1 MGMVEVSA
9 DFYLEKGDE
18 GYDKYMAEHYVQV
31 PVIPKEGYP
40 QQKELDNSRS
50 AWDNKMAA
58 LYKSDPKGQYVAEDY
73 KEYNS
78 FKKETDLYVEWIKSL
93 PTTNQ
98 LNSFCNHSIQF
109 EHDATE
115 EEILW
120 CFEWALAQTHINY
133 CCNDLH
139 CEKGTPAKKVNQD
152 IGYLSRKAFYEGVLQ
167 IPEKN
172 RTDYM
177 KQELAKI
184 EKCNTRLTS
193 IPVDFTTV
201 KTIANYK
208 VK

>member
-1 MGMVEVSA
+1 MYFKINTPQKDKYTDMGMVNISA
-9 DFYLEKGDE
+9 SFYLEEGDE
-18 GYDKYMAEHYVQV
+18 GWDKYQAEHHVTV
-31 PVIPKEGYP
+31 PIIPEGG
-40 QQKELDNSRS
+40 
-50 AWDNKMAA
+50 
-58 LYKSDPKGQYVAEDY
+58 YKGKLGEDGRPDDQEDY
-73 KEYNS
+73 
-78 FKKETDLYVEWIKSL
+78 DIWIKSL
-93 PTTNQ
+93 PTETRDNP
-98 LNSFCNHSIQF
+98 FCNHAIQF

-120 CFEWALAQTHINY
+120 CFEWALAQTHLNY
-133 CCNDLH
+133 LYDDLH